1 MKIYNLFF
9 LVLLLSCNCS
19 NGNLNRNVKGTNM
32 NKGGYVNHLNA
43 GNKQLLLG
51 YILAL
56 KENEVLSISDYDSLD
71 EIYTDYDYE
80 KLFSVCTELSLS
92 SNTGIKI
99 ETWCNIYNFLMSA
112 IFLSDKK
119 DLFFEQLF
127 MIDDGLEQILKK
139 YNNGSLNID
148 SLSYSQ
154 SILLQTELL
163 RYLSKLDEKDRQY
176 TLNNLLDNIW

>member
-1 MKIYNLFF
+1 MKIFNLIFF
-9 LVLLLSCNCS
+9 ILLLSCSCS
-19 NGNLNRNVKGTNM
+19 NGNLSRSAKDTNM
-32 NKGGYVNHLNA
+32 KKEEYVIYNT

-51 YILAL
+51 YILSL
-56 KENEVLSISDYDSLD
+56 KESEVLLISDYDSLD
-71 EIYTDYDYE
+71 EIYTNYDYE

-92 SNTGIKI
+92 SNAGIKI

-127 MIDDGLEQILKK
+127 LVDNRLEQILKK
-139 YNNGSLNID
+139 YNNGSLNTD
-148 SLSYSQ
+148 ALSYSQ
-154 SILLQTELL
+154 STLLQIELL
-163 RYLSKLDEKDRQY
+163 RYLSKLDEKDRQH